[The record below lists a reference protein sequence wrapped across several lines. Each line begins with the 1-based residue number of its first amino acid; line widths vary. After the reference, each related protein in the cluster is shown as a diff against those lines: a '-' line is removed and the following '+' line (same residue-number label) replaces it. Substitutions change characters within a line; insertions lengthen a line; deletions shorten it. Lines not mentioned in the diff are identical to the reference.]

1 MILDLLSCSSHL
13 HQAHRA
19 KKADHTSLPY
29 LYIII
34 HLLYS
39 EENIPIMSQLSDLEL
54 VAQAMDPSDK
64 PSEPISNPDRTSPKV
79 ANNSN
84 EPLRLAN
91 LPEGVDASTLA
102 AEDLASLHPLLSSL
116 SLSPEELEGLDESQM
131 GEILA
136 QMEAADGVADD
147 LEAKLDRLL
156 ETLGWVEEEMV
167 QEQEQG
173 DMIEGKRNELQDGL
187 VEEGRKDASVGDED

>member
-1 MILDLLSCSSHL
+1 
-13 HQAHRA
+13 
-19 KKADHTSLPY
+19 
-29 LYIII
+29 
-34 HLLYS
+34 
-39 EENIPIMSQLSDLEL
+39 MSQLSDLEL

-91 LPEGVDASTLA
+91 LPEGVDASTLT

-167 QEQEQG
+167 Q

>member
-1 MILDLLSCSSHL
+1 MT
-13 HQAHRA
+13 
-19 KKADHTSLPY
+19 AD
-29 LYIII
+29 
-34 HLLYS
+34 
-39 EENIPIMSQLSDLEL
+39 
-54 VAQAMDPSDK
+54 
-64 PSEPISNPDRTSPKV
+64 
-79 ANNSN
+79 
-84 EPLRLAN
+84 
-91 LPEGVDASTLA
+91 
-102 AEDLASLHPLLSSL
+102 DLASLHPLLSSL

-156 ETLGWVEEEMV
+156 ETLGCVEEEMV